1 MITPATDVSIVIAD
15 DHKMVRDGL
24 RLMLSLENK
33 KKNFFITE
41 ATDGAEAVAIA
52 MQKKFDII
60 LLDYRLPKF
69 NGDNAVQRI
78 LAHQPEAKIIMLS
91 NYDERAFVQNAVR
104 HGAKGYLLKDVN
116 TDELVTAINTVLGGD
131 TYYATAIRDKL
142 LENVDEDKPVNFK
155 QLGKQFGIS
164 EREMEI
170 LLLIAKEFTNEEISK
185 QLEISKRTVDT
196 HRQNLLAKLN
206 VKNTAGLVKFVYS
219 NHIIVE

>member
-1 MITPATDVSIVIAD
+1 MMTTTSDVSILIAD

-33 KKNFFITE
+33 RKNYFITE
-41 ATDGAEAVAIA
+41 ATDGAEAVSIAI
-52 MQKKFDII
+52 QKKFDII
-60 LLDYRLPKF
+60 LLDYRMPKF

-78 LAHQPEAKIIMLS
+78 LVHQPDAKIIMLS
-91 NYDERAFVQNAVR
+91 NYDERAFVQNSVR
-104 HGAKGYLLKDVN
+104 NGAKGYLLKDVN
-116 TDELVTAINTVLGGD
+116 TDELVTAINTVLSGE
-131 TYYATAIRDKL
+131 TYYATAVRDKL
-142 LENVDEDKPVNFK
+142 SDSSEEENEINFK

-185 QLEISKRTVDT
+185 QLDISKRTVDT
-196 HRQNLLAKLN
+196 HRQNLLYKLN

-219 NHIIVE
+219 NHILMR